1 MFHFQI
7 FKLMYLSKKH
17 RTIKRKKKI
26 GNNDFSTLV
35 ELPIRNKNLAYQRL
49 FANFISKLLRSDEQE
64 LLLSTAQL

>member
-1 MFHFQI
+1 
-7 FKLMYLSKKH
+7 MYLSKKH

-35 ELPIRNKNLAYQRL
+35 ELSIRKKSLVYQRL
-49 FANFISKLLRSDEQE
+49 FIHFANFISKLLRSDEQE